1 MFYKVLQI
9 SGFADNIDVDA
20 QPISTEKRYY
30 LREKKKSI
38 IQIRR
43 QELIRQNHNLHMVLA
58 RLSRKH
64 QHVQEPRMSFELEW
78 SKDNHFGNEN
88 WAILWILEG
97 VILLLR
103 TLRERACLMHF
114 EFKFL
119 NDVLINFYA
128 PLENKYD
135 VFTPMDKVDR
145 LPFNDV
151 EALMGNITTKIA
163 TNCFLEAW

>member
-1 MFYKVLQI
+1 MVI
-9 SGFADNIDVDA
+9 TRSFAIEIVVGG
-20 QPISTEKRYY
+20 EW
-30 LREKKKSI
+30 REPF
-38 IQIRR
+38 
-43 QELIRQNHNLHMVLA
+43 A
-58 RLSRKH
+58 RLNEEKLPSSVLLEENWAWCWRGFLGKH
-64 QHVQEPRMSFELEW
+64 QPVQEPRISFGLER
-78 SKDNHFGNEN
+78 SKYNHFGNEN

-163 TNCFLEAW
+163 TNCFLKTW